1 MAITRRQFLKRSG
14 LATVGGL
21 MAPSIFTS
29 PLLRRA
35 FAETIGDR
43 YVIVVYLDGGNDGL
57 NTVTPADD
65 GLGTLRTAYEAARA
79 ANPVTGGIQLTPA
92 QLAGTLLD
100 PHKDPNTNCT
110 LAIHPSMTALKGLYD
125 LGKVAVIQNCGYP
138 DYSLSHDESRTIW
151 QKGDPP
157 HMFLDGSGWLGRH
170 LQAASVGYT
179 GADIPAISIN
189 DRVTGEL
196 TNDLTSVL
204 AIQSVFDFDFPFDD
218 YSPSDTAFKQAAYSA
233 LHTNAIGTGQPT
245 LQYIGNTGLA
255 TYLVSQNYPA
265 LDDYWK
271 NNRSQAVQDAYDA
284 LGRSLASDLREV
296 SKVITGVNANVL
308 NPGTPPFPAVQARF
322 FQVSNGGFDTH
333 ADQGGADPNGQ
344 HFSILNEVSESIAAF
359 YADMADLGIADKVL
373 ILTYSE
379 FSRRIE
385 QNDSGTDHGSQ
396 APMFIVGGTVNGG
409 VYGNHPNIEDLDDEG
424 NTKYSQDNTNDFRS
438 TDFRDVYGTIMKHWL
453 NMADNTIIDP
463 VTPANGA
470 LRKDVG
476 DPTLYW
482 TSPNLDL
489 GFL

>member
-1 MAITRRQFLKRSG
+1 MAITRRQFLKCSG

-21 MAPSIFTS
+21 VGPSLFTS

-43 YVIVVYLDGGNDGL
+43 YVIVIYLDGGNDGL
-57 NTVTPADD
+57 NTVPPAAN
-65 GLGTLRTAYEAARA
+65 GSGTLRTAYENARA
-79 ANPVTGGIQLTPA
+79 GNPGTGGIQLTPTD
-92 QLAGTLLD
+92 LAGTLIGT
-100 PHKDPNTNCT
+100 DPNTGAQ
-110 LAIHPSMTALKGLYD
+110 LALHPSMTALKGLYD
-125 LGKVAVIQNCGYP
+125 LGKVAVVQNCGYP
-138 DYSLSHDESRTIW
+138 DYTLSHDESRTIW

-157 HMFLDGSGWLGRH
+157 RLFLDGSGWLGRH
-170 LQAASVGYT
+170 LQASSVGYT
-179 GADIPAISIN
+179 GGDIPAVSIN

-204 AIQSVFDFDFPFDD
+204 AIQSVFDFNFPFDD
-218 YSPSDTAFKQAAYSA
+218 YSSSDVALKQAAYAA
-233 LHTNAIGTGQPT
+233 LHNNAIGTGQNT

-265 LDDYWK
+265 LDDYWQ
-271 NNRSQAVQDAYDA
+271 NNRSAGVKAAYDA
-284 LGRSLASDLREV
+284 VNRSLSDDLREV
-296 SKVITGVNANVL
+296 SKIITGVNANVL

-344 HFSILNEVSESIAAF
+344 HFSLLSEISESITAF
-359 YADMADLGIADKVL
+359 YNDMADLGIANKVL

-396 APMFIVGGTVNGG
+396 APMFIVGGSVNGG
-409 VYGNHPNIEDLDDEG
+409 VYGNHPNLDDLDDEG
-424 NTKYSQDNTNDFRS
+424 NTKYSQDNSNDFRS

-453 NMADNTIIDP
+453 NMAPNTIIDP
-463 VTPANGA
+463 ITPANGA
-470 LRKDVG
+470 LRLDTG

-482 TSPNLDL
+482 TAADLDM
-489 GFL
+489 GFV

>member
-1 MAITRRQFLKRSG
+1 MAITRRQFLKCTG

-21 MAPSIFTS
+21 VGPSIFSS

-43 YVIVVYLDGGNDGL
+43 YVIVIYLDGGNDGL
-57 NTVTPADD
+57 NTVPPATN
-65 GLGTLRTAYEAARA
+65 GAGNLRTAYESVRA
-79 ANPVTGGIQLTPA
+79 AGAGGIQLTTTD
-92 QLAGTLLD
+92 LTNTLIGN
-100 PHKDPNTNCT
+100 DPNTGGQ
-110 LAIHPSMTALKGLYD
+110 LALHPSMTALKGLYT

-157 HMFLDGSGWLGRH
+157 HMFLDGSGWIGRH
-170 LQAASVGYT
+170 LQASSVGYT

-218 YSPSDTAFKQAAYSA
+218 YSPTDVALKQAAYSA
-233 LHTNAIGTGQPT
+233 LHNNAIASGQST
-245 LQYIGNTGLA
+245 LTYIGNTGLA

-265 LDDYWK
+265 LDDYWV

-284 LGRSLASDLREV
+284 LDRSLSNDLREV

-359 YADMADLGIADKVL
+359 YNDMVDLGIADKVL
-373 ILTYSE
+373 IMTYSE

-396 APMFIVGGTVNGG
+396 GPMFVVGGLVNGG
-409 VYGNHPNIEDLDDEG
+409 VYGNHPNIEDTDDDG
-424 NTKYSQDNTNDFRS
+424 NTKYSQDNTNDFKT

-470 LRKDVG
+470 LRKDTG
-476 DPTLYW
+476 DPTLFW